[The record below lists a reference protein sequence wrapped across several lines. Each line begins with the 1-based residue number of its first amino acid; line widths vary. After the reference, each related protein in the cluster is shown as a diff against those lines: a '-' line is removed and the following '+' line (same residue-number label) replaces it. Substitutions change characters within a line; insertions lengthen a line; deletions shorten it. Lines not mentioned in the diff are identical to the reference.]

1 MQKFCQPLHENE
13 RNDSG
18 GKFSHRGR
26 NRFCWA
32 ATLPRCR
39 CWRLEGHSRPLLCAP
54 LSSAI
59 PSLLPLLD
67 LAAVGGPLGT
77 PVLASDSC
85 RLCEFGRSQVSQM
98 VAVEIGDERGWLTAR
113 EPWEAGVWV

>member
-1 MQKFCQPLHENE
+1 MIAEASSATAEEIGSAGQPPFPGVAA
-13 RNDSG
+13 G
-18 GKFSHRGR
+18 G
-26 NRFCWA
+26 
-32 ATLPRCR
+32 
-39 CWRLEGHSRPLLCAP
+39 LEGHSRPLLCAP

-98 VAVEIGDERGWLTAR
+98 VAVEIGDERGWLIAR